1 VTDLPAS
8 VNVDTHNKDDDDDD
22 DDDDANYVDYD
33 SIDD

>member
-22 DDDDANYVDYD
+22 DDANYVDYD